1 MGVCSLYI
9 YLVYDLLLCNTQLSE
24 HFGGSLVVL
33 FSTCRWRL
41 DLFFFNDLFI
51 EFSQQQRL
59 KHSTTP
65 KQKTHHSNTETSRA
79 FSRETNRLCIV

>member
-1 MGVCSLYI
+1 MGEDDPKKTIIHSIYLFKGLIFSTSREIVGVCSLYI

-41 DLFFFNDLFI
+41 DLFFF
-51 EFSQQQRL
+51 
-59 KHSTTP
+59 
-65 KQKTHHSNTETSRA
+65 
-79 FSRETNRLCIV
+79 